1 MKFLSMIEKS
11 PLTALTLVGVF
22 LLLYGLLR
30 ARKTKLSTHQVT
42 CCALLLALTLILSL
56 LPLYR
61 MPYGGTVTL
70 GGMLP
75 IMFIAFAYGPEVG
88 FLAGFAYG
96 ILNLL
101 LNPYILHPVQVLF
114 DYPLPFMALGLCGFF
129 PKHPYGGMVVAVAVR
144 YLCHF
149 ISGVAFFASYAPAGM
164 SPVVYS
170 LVANGTYLIPDLIIC
185 LVLYRV
191 LPMERFKGLMK

>member
-1 MKFLSMIEKS
+1 
-11 PLTALTLVGVF
+11 
-22 LLLYGLLR
+22 
-30 ARKTKLSTHQVT
+30 
-42 CCALLLALTLILSL
+42 
-56 LPLYR
+56 
-61 MPYGGTVTL
+61 
-70 GGMLP
+70 
-75 IMFIAFAYGPEVG
+75 AFAYGPEVG

-129 PKHPYGGMVVAVAVR
+129 PKHPFGGMVVAVGVR

-191 LPMERFKGLMK
+191 LPMERFKRLMK